1 VRLSTKS
8 HNLHMR
14 AALARGD
21 SVAALRH
28 FEAMSAAHPP
38 QGLAPA
44 APAPTPA
51 PSAAPSTGDAAAT
64 PAAAAPP
71 VEAAVWASGA
81 PGAWWLGEPARP
93 DGHSYSIA
101 LTALRVTAPSDAP
114 QAEHVERARRAA
126 ALARAAMA
134 GGNGGGGGGGAGGQL
149 SAPLVHSL
157 ITSCGGD
164 VRTALALWR
173 LPMVSGGAEAGLGT
187 EAGARAEVGAETE
200 VEAEVEAEA
209 RRAGLHA
216 LLRVC
221 GVGGRADQA
230 LRVVTAA
237 RRQGNAPDASFW
249 TAYVNG
255 RAAAAQGA
263 VGASVGAA
271 TTSYRRLFQSGYERL
286 LQLECCP
293 EQVGGKLGKV
303 ERIRIRF

>member
-1 VRLSTKS
+1 MIPSCSPLGFQARREGVRLSSKS
-8 HNLHMR
+8 HNLHLR

-21 SVAALRH
+21 AAAALRH

-38 QGLAPA
+38 QGHEPA
-44 APAPTPA
+44 APAPA
-51 PSAAPSTGDAAAT
+51 PSSGSAAATPAAAT

-71 VEAAVWASGA
+71 VEGALSGSGA
-81 PGAWWLGEPARP
+81 SEAWWLGEPARP
-93 DGHSYSIA
+93 DAHSYSIA
-101 LTALRVTAPSDAP
+101 LTALRAAAPSDAP

-134 GGNGGGGGGGAGGQL
+134 RGGGSGGGAGGRL

-164 VRTALALWR
+164 VQTALALWR
-173 LPMVSGGAEAGLGT
+173 MPMVSGGAG
-187 EAGARAEVGAETE
+187 AGA
-200 VEAEVEAEA
+200 EAEAEAEAEA

-255 RAAAAQGA
+255 RAEADQGA
-263 VGASVGAA
+263 VVAGVGA
-271 TTSYRRLFQSGYERL
+271 YRQLLQSGYERL
-286 LQLECCP
+286 LRVECCP

>member
-1 VRLSTKS
+1 MRLSTKS
-8 HNLHMR
+8 HNLHLR

-21 SVAALRH
+21 AAAALRH

-51 PSAAPSTGDAAAT
+51 PAPAWVGWPDAPGDAAAT
-64 PAAAAPP
+64 PAAAAS
-71 VEAAVWASGA
+71 AAEGAVLASGA
-81 PGAWWLGEPARP
+81 SGGAWWLGEPARP
-93 DGHSYSIA
+93 DAHSYSIA
-101 LTALRVTAPSDAP
+101 LTALRVAAPSDAP
-114 QAEHVERARRAA
+114 QEEHVERARRAA
-126 ALARAAMA
+126 ALARAAVA
-134 GGNGGGGGGGAGGQL
+134 RGGGAGGQL

-157 ITSCGGD
+157 IASCGGD

-173 LPMVSGGAEAGLGT
+173 LPMVSGGAEAGLGA
-187 EAGARAEVGAETE
+187 EAGAGAEVGAEA
-200 VEAEVEAEA
+200 EAEAEA

-237 RRQGNAPDASFW
+237 RREGSAPDASFW

-255 RAAAAQGA
+255 RAAAD
-263 VGASVGAA
+263 AA
-271 TTSYRRLFQSGYERL
+271 ARDGTSYRRLLQSGYERL
-286 LQLECCP
+286 LQVECCP

>member
-1 VRLSTKS
+1 MRLSSKS
-8 HNLHMR
+8 HNLHLR

-21 SVAALRH
+21 AAAALRH

-38 QGLAPA
+38 QVLEPA
-44 APAPTPA
+44 APAPA
-51 PSAAPSTGDAAAT
+51 PSSGSAAAT

-71 VEAAVWASGA
+71 VEGALSGSEASE
-81 PGAWWLGEPARP
+81 AWWLGEPARP
-93 DGHSYSIA
+93 DAHSYSIA
-101 LTALRVTAPSDAP
+101 LTALRAAAPSDAP

-134 GGNGGGGGGGAGGQL
+134 RGGGSGGGAGGRL

-164 VRTALALWR
+164 VQTALALWR
-173 LPMVSGGAEAGLGT
+173 MPMVSGGAG
-187 EAGARAEVGAETE
+187 AGAGAGAEA
-200 VEAEVEAEA
+200 EAEAEA

-255 RAAAAQGA
+255 RAEADQGA
-263 VGASVGAA
+263 VVAGVGA
-271 TTSYRRLFQSGYERL
+271 YRQLLQSGYERL
-286 LQLECCP
+286 LRVECCP